1 MSPGDLPREKRMG
14 LHAVSVVV
22 DRRPLLM
29 LLLLLLLLSVPLLA
43 GRVGST
49 RLHWVA
55 A

>member
-1 MSPGDLPREKRMG
+1 MG

-22 DRRPLLM
+22 DRRL

-49 RLHWVA
+49 KLHWVA